1 MGCRTLLQGI
11 FPTQGLNPHLLC
23 PLHWQTGSLPLELPG
38 KPHLAQSRLLINR
51 SKPLEILD
59 VDTEGNQ
66 GGQGSWGAGGRA
78 EPSLF
83 PILTLRHHLE
93 TTLRPD
99 VSGLQEP
106 EGRTFSHW
114 KLYWGL
120 WERRR
125 ETQLTVTTSNQMPDA
140 AKAQRL
146 NWGLV
151 AELYQRA
158 ALVASLKAGKFSM
171 QVQWPFVK
179 WPRNWLDPKEHCA
192 PSWTLQPSPHL
203 PHFLPRAT
211 RVHIPSPLSPSS
223 YPYPGVIATGDRW
236 PKICTHLY
244 GVPCLGLS
252 KCPCITFLPRKE
264 ERSELGLNFHQCV

>member
-1 MGCRTLLQGI
+1 MGCHTLLQGI
-11 FPTQGLNPHLLC
+11 FLTQGLNPHLLC

-83 PILTLRHHLE
+83 PILTVRHHLE

-151 AELYQRA
+151 AELYRRA

-171 QVQWPFVK
+171 QVQ
-179 WPRNWLDPKEHCA
+179 
-192 PSWTLQPSPHL
+192 
-203 PHFLPRAT
+203 
-211 RVHIPSPLSPSS
+211 
-223 YPYPGVIATGDRW
+223 
-236 PKICTHLY
+236 
-244 GVPCLGLS
+244 
-252 KCPCITFLPRKE
+252 
-264 ERSELGLNFHQCV
+264 